1 MPNVAITCPQDCI
14 FAQAMP
20 SLTSAFGAMA
30 LIARQARTA
39 FRLANPE
46 LGAEVTR
53 PREELQL
60 LHRLLCAFHH
70 GHALPSHLLN
80 HYLAATV
87 AVALNVVFPAGFGV
101 AEYVVRDA
109 HARAPRLVCEAME
122 AQLAEGAPAVG
133 VSLAEM
139 MELGEESVA
148 EARAFW
154 APFERK
160 SACINAWSK
169 LEPLLLRL
177 LEANGTFD
185 HDLNSLDAF
194 WHGNDQMLRAASW
207 LVASPDGCSA
217 PLAPSPLAGI
227 KSWTQVRAEHLTPA
241 IVGHVNAQGKHVPER
256 GSLVGVVPMGWQH
269 LLALLIAAPTIPGTV
284 VQYAHNYGY
293 LVYRPS
299 AAPDIR
305 TSKNEPRSSKAVS
318 AVNVDGDEA
327 AFGSW
332 EEKVRI
338 CKLQRRAWRIN
349 LDLVKGICTT
359 IARPRPEAE
368 RSRGD
373 VKAVDYIKQIKR
385 DLDASGLHTKQEH
398 DACALFHQAVLDA
411 QAAREP

>member
-1 MPNVAITCPQDCI
+1 
-14 FAQAMP
+14 MP
-20 SLTSAFGAMA
+20 SLTTAFGAMA
-30 LIARQARTA
+30 LIARLARTA

-46 LGAEVTR
+46 LGVEVTR

-70 GHALPSHLLN
+70 GHALPSHRLN
-80 HYLAATV
+80 HATAATA
-87 AVALNVVFPAGFGV
+87 AVALNVVFPAAFGM

-109 HARAPRLVCEAME
+109 HARAPRLVYEEME
-122 AQLAEGAPAVG
+122 RQLAAGAPAVG

-139 MELGEESVA
+139 ELGEESVE

-160 SACINAWSK
+160 SAFINAWSK
-169 LEPLLLRL
+169 LEPLLLKL

-185 HDLNSLDAF
+185 NDLNSLDAF

-207 LVASPDGCSA
+207 MVASPDGCSA
-217 PLAPSPLAGI
+217 PLPPSPLAGI

-256 GSLVGVVPMGWQH
+256 ASLVGVVPMGWQQ
-269 LLALLIAAPTIPGTV
+269 LLALLIAVPTIPGTL
-284 VQYAHNYGY
+284 VQYAHNFGY

-299 AAPDIR
+299 AAPDIM
-305 TSKNEPRSSKAVS
+305 TSKNGFRSSKAVS

-338 CKLQRRAWRIN
+338 CKLQRRAWRLN

-373 VKAVDYIKQIKR
+373 VKAVDYIKAIKR
-385 DLDASGLHTKQEH
+385 DHDASGLHTKQEH
-398 DACALFHQAVLDA
+398 DACALFHQAVIDA
-411 QAAREP
+411 QTA